1 MGTPTSTA
9 RPAHHAHLVA
19 VHRAGIAAAAV
30 PETPQNRITR
40 RRAIRDGQR
49 ALDELMADLDGLLQ
63 HFVNQYAWNWH
74 DRQDLLQLARLHV
87 LKALPSWRP
96 GAGSSV
102 STWVVNYLRKPLRHE
117 VRRIRPSYEELSE
130 FLPGRPE
137 YARATTS
144 DGDIALVDEGNSLV
158 TALRH
163 HRERL
168 ATDDQDM
175 LDDVLVGG
183 KNPGGSMGNRSRVRA
198 LTAHPASGVLLHSTH
213 DLPVPR
219 PFTPIGVDADA
230 VALSSGSFPQPGWQV
245 RAACSGVDVMQF
257 FPERGDAYRPEVIAL
272 CAGCP
277 VRLDCLSAGIQA
289 STWPGLWGGHAAK
302 TRRAVRMRVRNA
314 NRIPTNAGA

>member
-1 MGTPTSTA
+1 MSTA
-9 RPAHHAHLVA
+9 ASTNRPAHHAYLVV

-30 PETPQNRITR
+30 PETPRNRITR
-40 RRAIRDGQR
+40 RRAIRDGQQ
-49 ALDELMADLDGLLQ
+49 ALDELMRDLDALLQ
-63 HFVNQYAWNWH
+63 FFVNQYSRNPH
-74 DRQDLLQLARLHV
+74 DREDLLQLARLHV
-87 LKALPSWRP
+87 LKALPSWQP

-102 STWVVNYLRKPLRHE
+102 STWVVNYLRKPLRNE
-117 VRRIRPSYEELSE
+117 ARRLRPFYEELSE
-130 FLPGRPE
+130 FLPGSGE
-137 YARATTS
+137 CARATTS

-168 ATDDQDM
+168 AIDDRDM
-175 LDDVLVGG
+175 LDAVLAGG

-219 PFTPIGVDADA
+219 PFTPIDVDVDA

-245 RAACSGVDVMQF
+245 RAACSGEDVMQF

-277 VRLDCLSAGIQA
+277 VRLDCLSAGIEA
-289 STWPGLWGGHAAK
+289 STWPGLWGGHSSR
-302 TRRAVRMRVRNA
+302 TRRIIRGRVRNTDGALA
-314 NRIPTNAGA
+314 NSGV